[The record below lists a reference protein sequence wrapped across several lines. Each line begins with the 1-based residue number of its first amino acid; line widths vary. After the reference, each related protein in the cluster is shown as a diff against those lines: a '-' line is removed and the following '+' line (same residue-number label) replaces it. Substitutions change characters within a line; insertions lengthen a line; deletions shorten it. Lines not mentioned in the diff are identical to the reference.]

1 MQKKVTRKTGKISIP
16 GVSQFTKKG
25 AVDGNIDT
33 EISKIPI
40 YDKWFSYFLFYS
52 YILEAHVTE
61 YQNKLDEKCQCF
73 FLDLV
78 KTYFINN

>member
-33 EISKIPI
+33 EISKILI
-40 YDKWFSYFLFYS
+40 YDK
-52 YILEAHVTE
+52 
-61 YQNKLDEKCQCF
+61 
-73 FLDLV
+73 
-78 KTYFINN
+78 